1 MPQNMRNLSHLNKYF
16 WKYRGRLFMGF
27 LFILLANIFN
37 VYAPKLIGDGI
48 DFLAE
53 SLKAKTIIDGG
64 KSTTVAAPE
73 SIRDFNYLIGSD
85 QNTITLTGDNF
96 YDEIIYIAFVLS
108 IGYIIFYIIKGIF
121 LFFQR
126 QTIIVMSRYIEYELK
141 NEIYDQYQ
149 RLDMSF
155 YKKNRTGDLMNRI
168 SEDVSRVRMYIGPAV
183 MYTIN
188 LVILVVMC
196 VMVMWKIDAELT
208 LYTLSPLPFMMI
220 AIFYVSTV
228 INKRTEKVQSQQ
240 SKLSTM
246 VQETI
251 SGIRVLKA
259 FNREKYYE
267 GVFEDESND
276 YKKKQL
282 DLIKADS
289 LFMPVIALLVGLST
303 ILTIYIGSNKVIAG
317 ELSYGV
323 IVQFVFYVNQ
333 LTWPFASVGWVTS
346 LVQKAEASQ
355 ERINE
360 FLKTAPEIVNTQPNE
375 HSVAGEIEFKNVSF
389 TYPETGVNALRDVSF
404 KVHKG
409 EKLAIVGRTGS
420 GKSTIAQLILRLF
433 DTTEGEIL
441 VDQKNIKDNHLSS
454 LRKSIGF
461 VPQEVFL
468 FSDTIRNN
476 VAFGTENLS
485 EEAMIQA
492 TKDADVYHNIT
503 DFPGGFD
510 TLLGERGIN
519 LSGGQKQRVS
529 IARAIAKNPSV
540 LIFDDC
546 LSAVDTETEE
556 NILHALNRIMDGK
569 TSIII
574 AHRLSSVKNADR
586 IIVLERGKIV
596 EEGKH
601 DDLLLNG
608 GLYARMYE
616 QQLRSNDSDHGAQGE
631 P

>member
-1 MPQNMRNLSHLNKYF
+1 
-16 WKYRGRLFMGF
+16 MGF

-53 SLKAKTIIDGG
+53 SLKAKKILDGG
-64 KSTTVAAPE
+64 QSATLSAPE

-282 DLIKADS
+282 DLIKTDS

-409 EKLAIVGRTGS
+409 EMLAIVGRTGS

-433 DTTEGEIL
+433 DTTEGEII
-441 VDQKNIKDNHLSS
+441 VDQKNIKENHLSS

-556 NILHALNRIMDGK
+556 NILQALNRIMAGK

-601 DDLLLNG
+601 DQLVMNG

-616 QQLRSNDSDHGAQGE
+616 QQLRSNEPDQGAQGE

>member
-1 MPQNMRNLSHLNKYF
+1 MRNLSHLNKYF

-53 SLKAKTIIDGG
+53 SLKAKKIIDGG
-64 KSTTVAAPE
+64 QSTTLSAPE

-282 DLIKADS
+282 DLIKTDS

-433 DTTEGEIL
+433 DTTEGEII

-556 NILHALNRIMDGK
+556 NILQALNRIMAGK

-601 DDLLLNG
+601 DQLVMNG

-616 QQLRSNDSDHGAQGE
+616 QQLRSNEPDQGAQGE

>member
-1 MPQNMRNLSHLNKYF
+1 MRNLSHLNKYF

-53 SLKAKTIIDGG
+53 SLKAKKIIDGG
-64 KSTTVAAPE
+64 QSTTLSAPE

-282 DLIKADS
+282 DLIKTDS

-389 TYPETGVNALRDVSF
+389 TYPETGVNALRDISF

-433 DTTEGEIL
+433 DTTEGEII
-441 VDQKNIKDNHLSS
+441 VDQKNIKENHLSS

-556 NILHALNRIMDGK
+556 NILQALNRIMAGK

-601 DDLLLNG
+601 DQLVMNG

-616 QQLRSNDSDHGAQGE
+616 QQLRSNEPDQGAQGE

>member
-1 MPQNMRNLSHLNKYF
+1 MRNLSHLNKYF

-53 SLKAKTIIDGG
+53 SLKAKTIVDGG
-64 KSTTVAAPE
+64 QSAIVAAPE

-85 QNTITLTGDNF
+85 QNTIILTGDNF

-188 LVILVVMC
+188 LVILVLMC

-208 LYTLSPLPFMMI
+208 LYTLSPLPFMML

-360 FLKTAPEIVNTQPNE
+360 FLKTAPEIINTQPNE

-389 TYPETGVNALRDVSF
+389 TYPETGVNALRDISF

-433 DTTEGEIL
+433 DTTKGEIL
-441 VDQKNIKDNHLSS
+441 IDQKNIKDNHLSS

-601 DDLLLNG
+601 DELVMNG

-616 QQLRSNDSDHGAQGE
+616 QQLRSNAPDQGAQGE